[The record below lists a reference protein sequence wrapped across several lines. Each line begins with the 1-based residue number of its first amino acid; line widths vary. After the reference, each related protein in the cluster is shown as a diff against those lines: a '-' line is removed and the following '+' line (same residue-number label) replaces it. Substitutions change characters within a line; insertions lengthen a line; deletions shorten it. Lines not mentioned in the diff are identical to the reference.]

1 MESTN
6 QKINLAAKI
15 FLCYAMIATVFA
27 IVNRFIELNSYRSFA
42 LDIPNRLVF
51 EIIIDFLILAA
62 ATLFFLRKKAGLIS
76 LIILILLRIIVAIP
90 SGISASTAKECG
102 DIIGL
107 TLRDFGPFLISMF
120 FRKDGVTGWAALF
133 SNEGQRTPSCIDE
146 NLKARNERDF
156 DSEPSVN
163 EEQIPSAMNVE
174 EPSVATE
181 LVSKETVIEPDSPPV
196 IPDREEESIDA
207 ESAPNIIPPK
217 ETNETPSQQE
227 QQVLDESPEKD
238 RLAELEAENALLKQM
253 YADLALQLSR
263 KKE

>member
-1 MESTN
+1 MESTKK
-6 QKINLAAKI
+6 KINLAAKI
-15 FLCYAMIATVFA
+15 ALGYAMIATIYA
-27 IVNRFIELNSYRSFA
+27 IVSRFIELNSYRSFA

-51 EIIIDFLILAA
+51 EIIIDFLILVA
-62 ATLFFLRKKAGLIS
+62 ATLTFMRKKVGLIS

-90 SGISASTAKECG
+90 SGISASSAKECG

-107 TLRDFGPFLISMF
+107 TLRDFGPFLIAMF
-120 FRKDGVTGWAALF
+120 FRKDGVTGWASLF
-133 SNEGQRTPSCIDE
+133 STEGQSNPSCIEE
-146 NLKARNERDF
+146 NLKARNKREF

-163 EEQIPSAMNVE
+163 EEPIPSAMNVE

-181 LVSKETVIEPDSPPV
+181 LASKETIIEPEGPPV
-196 IPDREEESIDA
+196 IPDSEEESIDA
-207 ESAPNIIPPK
+207 ESASIIIPPK
-217 ETNETPSQQE
+217 ETNETPSQPE
-227 QQVLDESPEKD
+227 QHVLDELPEKD